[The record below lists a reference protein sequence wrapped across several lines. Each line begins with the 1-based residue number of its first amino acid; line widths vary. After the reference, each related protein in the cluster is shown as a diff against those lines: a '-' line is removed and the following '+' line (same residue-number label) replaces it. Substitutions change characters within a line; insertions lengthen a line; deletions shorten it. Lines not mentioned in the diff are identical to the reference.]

1 MKAIDELTR
10 QRALLEIEYREEMAQ
25 YMLAAE
31 SAGVQS
37 LVRRGMAW
45 WPIRMASTYY
55 NSINRRVVEIHAVAP
70 PDEDH
75 SFEPMRPVTFFSI
88 SKSDTS
94 QKPCELWHGTV
105 SFVDNERMVVE
116 IPESADALSLN
127 DADISAG
134 VMLSFDKTTYQLMFE
149 ALDRVMRAKDR
160 LGYLRDLLY
169 SHRPVA
175 TREIYP
181 VGIPYLNKVQESA
194 VNKVLEAKD
203 VAIVHGPPGTGKTTT
218 LVEAI
223 YETLHREPQ
232 VLVCAQS
239 NTAVDTIAE
248 KLLDRGVKVLRIG
261 NPARVN
267 DRMLS
272 LTYEH
277 RFADHPDYPELW
289 QIRRTMRQARTA
301 PNRRSHEFRRRL
313 EALRKRATELEY
325 RINQDIFEDAR
336 VIACTLTTSG
346 HRLLA
351 GRYFNTLFI
360 DEAAQALEAAAWI
373 AIAKARRVVFAGDHC
388 QLPPVVKSF
397 TALKSGLGKSLMER
411 IAENHPECVTLL
423 TMQYRMNEAI
433 MRFSSDWFYDSKMVA
448 APEVMHRGL
457 LDLDTPI
464 EWVDT
469 DTLEGSAFDLADRI
483 TTADGDDAFREKV
496 VGLDLGRM
504 NPDEALL
511 TLCVLQ
517 LYIQKIGKERF
528 LAERFDVGV
537 ISPYRAQVQYLRRLI
552 KKVSFFKPF
561 RKQISIN
568 TIDGF
573 QGQERDIILISL
585 VRSNPEGNI
594 GFLRELRRMNVAMT
608 RARMKLILLG
618 SRSTLTRHP
627 FYAALSQ
634 AIAPTN

>member
-1 MKAIDELTR
+1 MKAVDELMR
-10 QRALLEIEYREEMAQ
+10 QRALLDIEYREEMEQ

-31 SAGVQS
+31 KVGAER

-45 WPIRMASTYY
+45 WPIRVASTGY
-55 NSINRRVVEIHAVAP
+55 NSMNRRIVEIHAATP
-70 PDEDH
+70 PDEEH
-75 SFEPMRPVTFFSI
+75 SFEPMRPVTFFST
-88 SKSDTS
+88 SRTDSS
-94 QKPCELWHGTV
+94 QKSKEWFSGTV

-116 IPESADALSLN
+116 IPESADALALN
-127 DADISAG
+127 DADIQAG
-134 VMLSFDKTTYQLMFE
+134 VMLSFDKTTYRAMFE
-149 ALDRVMRAKDR
+149 ALDRTIRAKDR
-160 LGYLRDLLY
+160 LGYLRDLIY
-169 SHRPVA
+169 SQHPTA

-181 VGIPYLNKVQESA
+181 IGIPYLNKVQESA
-194 VNKVLEAKD
+194 VNRVLEAKD

-248 KLLDRGVKVLRIG
+248 KLLDRGVHVLRIG

-289 QIRRTMRQARTA
+289 QIRRTIRQARTA
-301 PNRRSHEFRRRL
+301 PNRRSHEFRRKL
-313 EALRKRATELEY
+313 ETLRKRATELEY
-325 RINQDIFEDAR
+325 HINQDIFDDAR

-373 AIAKARRVVFAGDHC
+373 AIAKARRVIFAGDHC
-388 QLPPVVKSF
+388 QLPPVVKSHE
-397 TALKSGLGKSLMER
+397 ALKGGLGKSLMER

-423 TMQYRMNEAI
+423 AMQYRMNEAI

-448 APEVMHRGL
+448 APEVMYRGL

-469 DTLEGSAFDLADRI
+469 DTLEGSVFNLSEHI
-483 TTADGDDAFREKV
+483 STADGAEAFRERL
-496 VGLDLGRM
+496 VGDAMGRM

-528 LAERFDVGV
+528 LSERLDVGV

-573 QGQERDIILISL
+573 QGQERDVILISL
-585 VRSNPEGNI
+585 VRSNEEGNI

-608 RARMKLILLG
+608 RARMKLIMLG
-618 SRSTLTRHP
+618 SVSTLTRHP
-627 FYAALSQ
+627 FYAALLKS
-634 AIAPTN
+634 IHPEP